1 LTWPRKV
8 GVVFGQ
14 APVLGDAA
22 IKSVD
27 VVARS
32 GFQQPLDAA
41 PRADGSTVHFTAK
54 AGNAPA
60 VFSVPA
66 AGGAVVKLASG
77 APLVG
82 QVGVAASGDGTHVF
96 LADPGASRIFAVPSS
111 GGPPVA
117 VAGSDGWAPRGLDV
131 VTGSGG
137 DTIYFSGRDPT
148 DKAPGVFT
156 LPAGGGTPAV
166 VAKGAAFTSP
176 DAVVVAATGGAVYV
190 SDRGNGSAGTVL
202 RVSSTVSTVLDSV
215 RLGDPGGLSLS
226 KDGRALLVSSLDPV
240 SGADQ
245 VLFVDLASGKTGM
258 AKNVIGANH
267 NSSGGLHRARGATG
281 MAWADTQGTVY
292 RVRYPCRR
300 AGSRSEP
307 DPC

>member
-1 LTWPRKV
+1 M
-8 GVVFGQ
+8 VFGQ

-82 QVGVAASGDGTHVF
+82 PLGVAVSGDGTHVF
-96 LADPGASRIFAVPSS
+96 PADPGASRIFAVPSS

-131 VTGSGG
+131 VTGSGR
-137 DTIYFSGRDPT
+137 DTIYFSGRDPA

-245 VLFVDLASGKTGM
+245 VLFVDLASGKTGV

>member
-1 LTWPRKV
+1 MSLSVAGVWCDAATWLWLGAGPDYTQAAPSRCIEPCCSLLIVCRCLVQTPAHWPATPVK
-8 GVVFGQ
+8 VFGRPSLTG
-14 APVLGDAA
+14 AGLFVALG
-22 IKSVD
+22 
-27 VVARS
+27 AR
-32 GFQQPLDAA
+32 
-41 PRADGSTVHFTAK
+41 
-54 AGNAPA
+54 
-60 VFSVPA
+60 
-66 AGGAVVKLASG
+66 
-77 APLVG
+77 LVG
-82 QVGVAASGDGTHVF
+82 PVGAAASGDGTHVF

-148 DKAPGVFT
+148 DKAPGVLT

-226 KDGRALLVSSLDPV
+226 KDGRA
-240 SGADQ
+240 
-245 VLFVDLASGKTGM
+245 
-258 AKNVIGANH
+258 
-267 NSSGGLHRARGATG
+267 
-281 MAWADTQGTVY
+281 
-292 RVRYPCRR
+292 
-300 AGSRSEP
+300 
-307 DPC
+307 